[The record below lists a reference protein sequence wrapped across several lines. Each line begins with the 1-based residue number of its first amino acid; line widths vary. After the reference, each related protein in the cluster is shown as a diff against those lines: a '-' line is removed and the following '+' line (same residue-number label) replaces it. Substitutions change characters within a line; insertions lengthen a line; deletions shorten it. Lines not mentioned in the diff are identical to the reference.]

1 MCIRDSTSI
10 VDQATKNDRLREIW
24 ESNPLNRM
32 DLSAVQLVDFQ
43 AFMDGNNDAAA
54 KITTLPVLMLQGT
67 LDRLVKAQGTWEIF
81 NALNT
86 KNKTFIELPSEHL
99 VCLLYTSSSKSS
111 E

>member
-1 MCIRDSTSI
+1 
-10 VDQATKNDRLREIW
+10 
-24 ESNPLNRM
+24 M

-81 NALNT
+81 NELGT

-99 VCLLYTSSSKSS
+99 VIEYGRKLRAIPMIPTWFNLSLPGWQPMPQPQAPRTRQI
-111 E
+111 